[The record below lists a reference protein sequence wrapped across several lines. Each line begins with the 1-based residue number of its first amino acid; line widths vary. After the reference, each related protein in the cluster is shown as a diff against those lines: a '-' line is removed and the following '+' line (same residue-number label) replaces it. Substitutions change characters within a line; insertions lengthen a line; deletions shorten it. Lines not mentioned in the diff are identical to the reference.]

1 MEVISDLHVVQH
13 VKRLKMLNSASPPPA
28 TSSSRNASPWNSF
41 LEEGEAQQEV
51 VSTQEKLEEDI
62 ILSLVS
68 LKEDSFFKEDVAARK
83 SQTDQDDESFDED
96 EKMVSDND
104 VSESE
109 EDMDEDEEDLDV
121 VELPKKR
128 RNRSR
133 KKHLDKSWNE
143 WFEELKKIIM
153 DTGKFPSFKT
163 KNTHIWRWLDE
174 QVDFYQKGRLSRD
187 RFEALQKIGFD
198 FVESK
203 QKKNPPKPSK
213 KRFPLAS
220 WIHSQRTQRRKGKLP
235 TDRIKKLNKIGFIWE
250 PKNEDSMST
259 EGATITSMEEEG
271 NDMDS
276 SSEEEKV
283 DMKDWTP
290 QQIAREQLWMEN
302 YQKLKEFKK
311 KHGHLRVP
319 TDYDNAIAFF

>member
-1 MEVISDLHVVQH
+1 MEVLSSLVHSS
-13 VKRLKMLNSASPPPA
+13 KRAKEIQLEMLAPDAP

-41 LEEGEAQQEV
+41 LEEGEEAV
-51 VSTQEKLEEDI
+51 PTITQEKLEEDI

-68 LKEDSFFKEDVAARK
+68 LKEDSFFKEDAAARK
-83 SQTDQDDESFDED
+83 SQTEQDDESFDED
-96 EKMVSDND
+96 EKGENSEND
-104 VSESE
+104 MSESE
-109 EDMDEDEEDLDV
+109 EDLEEDEEDLDV
-121 VELPKKR
+121 VEIPKKKR
-128 RNRSR
+128 TRSR
-133 KKHLDKSWNE
+133 RKHLDKSWGE
-143 WFEELKKIIM
+143 WFEELKKIIA
-153 DTGKFPSFKT
+153 DTGKLPSFKT

-174 QVDFYQKGRLSRD
+174 QVDAYQKGKLSRD
-187 RFEALQKIGFD
+187 RFEALQRTGFD

-203 QKKNPPKPSK
+203 YKKNPPKPSK

-235 TDRIKKLNKIGFIWE
+235 GDRIKKLNKIGFIWE
-250 PKNEDSMST
+250 PKNEDSMVM
-259 EGATITSMEEEG
+259 EGPSVPSFEEDG
-271 NDMDS
+271 MSVDS
-276 SSEEEKV
+276 SSEDEKV

-290 QQIAREQLWMEN
+290 QQVAREQLWMEN